1 MPRPTTRRVV
11 VTGLGIIS
19 PVGIGIDE
27 SWSNITAGK
36 SGITRITRF
45 DAVGYPS
52 QIAGEVK
59 GFEASRYLPVK
70 EARRFDTFIHYGL
83 AAGID
88 AIKDAA
94 KEAVAHAREDAEETV
109 SKAIEKATNA
119 KKAKNVI
126 GD

>member
-1 MPRPTTRRVV
+1 MSGTTDIVKGRIKEAAAALTGN
-11 VTGLGIIS
+11 VTLR
-19 PVGIGIDE
+19 E
-27 SWSNITAGK
+27 AGK
-36 SGITRITRF
+36 ADQEI
-45 DAVGYPS
+45 
-52 QIAGEVK
+52 GEAK
-59 GFEASRYLPVK
+59 RA
-70 EARRFDTFIHYGL
+70 ARKAL
-83 AAGID
+83 D